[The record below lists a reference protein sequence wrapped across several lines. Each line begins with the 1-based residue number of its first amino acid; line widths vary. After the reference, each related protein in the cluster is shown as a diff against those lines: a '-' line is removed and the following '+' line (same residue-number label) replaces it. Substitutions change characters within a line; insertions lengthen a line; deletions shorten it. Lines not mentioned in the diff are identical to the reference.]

1 MPTIARTHASLR
13 FSGDDLDPDDV
24 TARLGAQPDLW
35 AAKGEVIRSRSSPGP
50 KTTAKTGRWSLGV
63 KPRGPGDLDGQIKE
77 LFGLLT
83 PDLSVWREL
92 STEFESDLFV
102 GFFMD
107 VFNEGLEVSSDCLA
121 MLGERGVKLALDVYG
136 SEEDPDGL
144 LRETAAVIEAS
155 RSSIGEHD

>member
-1 MPTIARTHASLR
+1 MPTIARTRASLR

-35 AAKGEVIRSRSSPGP
+35 AAKGEVIRSKRPGP
-50 KTTAKTGRWSLGV
+50 KTIAKTGRWSLGV
-63 KPRGPGDLDGQIKE
+63 KPRAPGDLDGQIRE
-77 LFGLLT
+77 LFGMLT
-83 PDLSVWREL
+83 PDLNVWREL

-107 VFNEGLEVSSDCLA
+107 VFNEGLEVSADCLA
-121 MLGERGVKLALDVYG
+121 MLGERGVKLALDIYG

-144 LRETAAVIEAS
+144 LKGTIAGIEAS
-155 RSSIGEHD
+155 RNSRGEND